1 MGLEGEVLQ
10 CVPLSEVAYCSSQAN
25 DHTVSIEVCHA
36 DEAGEFSAETMASL
50 LRLTAWL
57 CEEFDLAPADVIRHY
72 DVTGKI
78 CPKYYVD
85 HPEAWED
92 FRSALRAAR
101 IQENPS

>member
-1 MGLEGEVLQ
+1 MQQRLQ
-10 CVPLSEVAYCSSQAN
+10 KCIS
-25 DHTVSIEVCHA
+25 
-36 DEAGEFSAETMASL
+36 EAGVASRRAAETMISAGRVTVNGCVAQL
-50 LRLTAWL
+50 GAQADPET
-57 CEEFDLAPADVIRHY
+57 DVIRHY

-101 IQENPS
+101 TQENPS

>member
-1 MGLEGEVLQ
+1 MRSALGDRLLLLAGER
-10 CVPLSEVAYCSSQAN
+10 S
-25 DHTVSIEVCHA
+25 HRFHRGRHA

-101 IQENPS
+101 TQENPS

>member
-1 MGLEGEVLQ
+1 MARYGIPLENV
-10 CVPLSEVAYCSSQAN
+10 V
-25 DHTVSIEVCHA
+25 
-36 DEAGEFSAETMASL
+36 
-50 LRLTAWL
+50 
-57 CEEFDLAPADVIRHY
+57 RHY

-101 IQENPS
+101 TQENPS

>member
-1 MGLEGEVLQ
+1 MLQ

-36 DEAGEFSAETMASL
+36 DETGEFSAETMASL

-101 IQENPS
+101 TQENPS